1 MTMGFGTY
9 LYTDIYF
16 SRETYNSK
24 YEVEQ
29 ALEETRE
36 RLRYAKE
43 RLTKLAFMTEPNKFC
58 VNEESPDTYLDNELR
73 YAFEEFEE
81 AVIDDY
87 KLTLLL
93 DNWDETH
100 NSEGK
105 AIRPSDE
112 DRKPFIC
119 GDFIE

>member
-1 MTMGFGTY
+1 MGFGTY

-24 YEVEQ
+24 HQVED
-29 ALEETRE
+29 ALEEVRD
-36 RLRYAKE
+36 RIKWAKE
-43 RLTKLAFMTEPNKFC
+43 KLTKLAFMTEPNKFC

-81 AVIDDY
+81 AVIADY
-87 KLTLLL
+87 KLNLLL
-93 DNWDETH
+93 DSWDETH

-105 AIRPSDE
+105 AIKPSDE
-112 DRKPFIC
+112 DRKPFVC

>member
-1 MTMGFGTY
+1 MGFGTY

-24 YEVEQ
+24 HQVED
-29 ALEETRE
+29 ALEEARE

-43 RLTKLAFMTEPNKFC
+43 KLAKLAFMTEPNKFC

-100 NSEGK
+100 DSEGK
-105 AIRPSDE
+105 AIRPSNE

>member
-1 MTMGFGTY
+1 MGFGTH
-9 LYTDIYF
+9 LYTHIYF

-24 YEVEQ
+24 WAVEQ
-29 ALEETRE
+29 TINDVRE
-36 RLRYAKE
+36 RLRCAKE
-43 RLTKLAFMTEPNKFC
+43 KLTKLAFMTEPNKFC
-58 VNEESPDTYLDNELR
+58 VNEESPDTYLNNELR
-73 YAFEEFEE
+73 YAFKEFEE

-87 KLTLLL
+87 RLNLLL

-100 NSEGK
+100 DSEGK

-112 DRKPFIC
+112 NRKPFVC

>member
-1 MTMGFGTY
+1 MGFGTY

-24 YEVEQ
+24 YKVEQ
-29 ALEETRE
+29 ALEEARE
-36 RLRYAKE
+36 KLRSAKG

-81 AVIDDY
+81 AVIADC
-87 KLTLLL
+87 KLNLLL
-93 DNWDETH
+93 DYWDETH

-119 GDFIE
+119 GDFVE